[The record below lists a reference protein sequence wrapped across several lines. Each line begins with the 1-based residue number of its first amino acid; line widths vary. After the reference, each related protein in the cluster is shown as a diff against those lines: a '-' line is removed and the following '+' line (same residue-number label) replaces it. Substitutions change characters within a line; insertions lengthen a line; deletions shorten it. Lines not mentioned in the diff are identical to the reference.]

1 MAIVIENLH
10 KNYLQGNEVIEAVR
24 GVNLVIN
31 PGEFIV
37 LIGPS
42 GGGKST
48 FLSLVGGMDRPTSGS
63 IHFDEFAL
71 ETATEEQL
79 THFRARKVGFV
90 FQFYNL
96 LTSLNAL
103 ENAMLPLIAR
113 GESSDSARKKALA
126 VLEQLEIGHRQKHLP
141 SQLSGGEQQ
150 RVAIARAIIGEPELI
165 IADEPT
171 GDLDSTTAEEIVH
184 LMHRLNKE
192 KGITFLVATHNL
204 ALCERAD
211 RNFEMKDGA
220 IHEKHNGT
228 LR

>member
-1 MAIVIENLH
+1 MAIVIQNLQ
-10 KNYLQGNEVIEAVR
+10 KNYLQGTEVIEAVR
-24 GVNLVIN
+24 NVNLIIN

-48 FLSLVGGMDRPTSGS
+48 LLNLVGGMDRPTSGS
-63 IHFDEFAL
+63 IHFDDFAL
-71 ETATEEQL
+71 DSAAEEQL
-79 THFRARKVGFV
+79 TQFRARKVGFV

-96 LTSLNAL
+96 LTSLNAV

-113 GESSDSARKKALA
+113 GESSASAKKKAA
-126 VLEQLEIGHRQKHLP
+126 EVLEQLELGHRLNHLP

-150 RVAIARAIIGEPELI
+150 RVAIARAIIGEPALI

-171 GDLDSTTAEEIVH
+171 GDLDSATAEEIIH
-184 LMHRLNKE
+184 LIHRLNKE

-211 RNFEMKDGA
+211 RNFEMKDGT
-220 IHEKHNGT
+220 IHEKPNGT
-228 LR
+228 IH